1 MRVPY
6 CRLFSY
12 DMGKRTSNFQFRFSL
27 THDFV
32 QQNCNISVFHLLFS
46 KEREPR
52 FFNFFFRA
60 AAKLTESLAIEETF
74 LPAIEWIWVSIL
86 TRFLKRQ
93 LVNLP
98 FVCRFSF
105 PSLTKVVNTITLIKS
120 CTYLFY
126 LWSSQLTR
134 RALRLKLASIDSAL
148 TSLFSDIFNFT
159 GFNYFYLAFAM
170 QIQLFTYSDFK
181 RET

>member
-1 MRVPY
+1 MT
-6 CRLFSY
+6 SY
-12 DMGKRTSNFQFRFSL
+12 NRIAIFPFFIFYFQRRGSRAFL
-27 THDFV
+27 
-32 QQNCNISVFHLLFS
+32 I
-46 KEREPR
+46 
-52 FFNFFFRA
+52 FFRA

-126 LWSSQLTR
+126 FWSSQLTR